1 MITKFE
7 INQGYPLWFGIGSIT
22 LECISRTDK
31 TVKMQ
36 YEDGEIITKR
46 IKTKWINLD
55 DEVEYII
62 VNGIEVIA

>member
-1 MITKFE
+1 MITKFK
-7 INQGYPLWFGIGSIT
+7 INQGYVIYKGNGSIS
-22 LECISRTDK
+22 LECVGRTEK

-36 YEDGEIITKR
+36 YDDGEIITKR

-55 DEVEYII
+55 EEIEYIV